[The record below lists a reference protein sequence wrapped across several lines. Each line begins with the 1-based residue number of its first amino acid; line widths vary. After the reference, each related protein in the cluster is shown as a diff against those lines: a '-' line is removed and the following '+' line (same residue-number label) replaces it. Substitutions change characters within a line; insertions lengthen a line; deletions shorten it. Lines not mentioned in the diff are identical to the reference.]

1 MKVLAASLLS
11 LSLFSSVSMASEL
24 RYLCRSDD
32 RSLMV
37 RVVPSQGVTIQKT
50 DGRGLP
56 SYFLPCDRGTGNNWL
71 VCEETEGRNFEFF
84 VGGRGGV
91 YHGSHK
97 DTYVTCFQTSR
108 GQE

>member
-1 MKVLAASLLS
+1 MKLVAASLLS
-11 LSLFSSVSMASEL
+11 LSLFSNLAMASEL
-24 RYLCRSDD
+24 RFLCRSDD
-32 RSLMV
+32 RSLLV
-37 RVVPSQGVTIQKT
+37 RVVPSEGVTIQKT

-56 SYFLPCDRGTGNNWL
+56 AYFLPCDEGTGNNWL
-71 VCEETEGRNFEFF
+71 ICEETDGRTFEFF

-97 DTYVTCFQTSR
+97 DTPVTCFQTSR